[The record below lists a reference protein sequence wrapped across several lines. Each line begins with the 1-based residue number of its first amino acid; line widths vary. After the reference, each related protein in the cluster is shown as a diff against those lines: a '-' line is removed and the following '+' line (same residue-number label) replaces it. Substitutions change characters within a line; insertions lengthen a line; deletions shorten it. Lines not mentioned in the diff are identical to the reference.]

1 MAKDQ
6 KQKII
11 NALGCSEAEAEE
23 IMQTDKAIDRGER
36 VYFDLSPEQEKQAK
50 KLINATTRKKPAN
63 YQFTKRERKANPTK
77 SDIIQYLFDCLHD
90 GYECSDLEI
99 VNKERQLTFSIGDD
113 KFELTLIQK
122 RKPKTK

>member
-1 MAKDQ
+1 MAETQ
-6 KQKII
+6 KQKIMRI
-11 NALGCSEAEAEE
+11 LECSEDEANE
-23 IMQTDKAIDRGER
+23 IMAADKAIDRGER

-77 SDIIQYLFDCLHD
+77 ADIIQYLFDCLRD
-90 GYECSDLEI
+90 GYECENLEI
-99 VNKERQLTFSIGDD
+99 INKERQLIFSIGED

>member
-1 MAKDQ
+1 MAETQ
-6 KQKII
+6 KQKIMRI
-11 NALGCSEAEAEE
+11 LECSEDEANE
-23 IMQTDKAIDRGER
+23 IMATDKAIDRGER

-77 SDIIQYLFDCLHD
+77 ADIIQYLYDCLRD
-90 GYECSDLEI
+90 GYECENLEI
-99 VNKERQLTFSIGDD
+99 INKERQLIFSIGED

-122 RKPKTK
+122 RTPKTK

>member
-6 KQKII
+6 KQKIM
-11 NALGCSEAEAEE
+11 NALGCSEVEAEE

-63 YQFTKRERKANPTK
+63 YQFAKRERKAKPTK
-77 SDIIQYLFDCLHD
+77 ADIIQYLFDSLHD

-99 VNKERQLTFSIGDD
+99 TNKERQLIFAIGED

-122 RKPKTK
+122 RKPKNK

>member
-1 MAKDQ
+1 MK
-6 KQKII
+6 
-11 NALGCSEAEAEE
+11 ALGCSEAEAEE
-23 IMQTDKAIDRGER
+23 IIQTDKAIDRGER

-63 YQFTKRERKANPTK
+63 YQFAKRERKANPTK
-77 SDIIQYLFDCLHD
+77 ADIIQYLFDSLHE

-99 VNKERQLTFSIGDD
+99 TNKERQLTFAIGED

-122 RKPKTK
+122 RKPKK

>member
-1 MAKDQ
+1 MAENQ
-6 KQKII
+6 KEKIMRV
-11 NALGCSEAEAEE
+11 LDCSEAEAEE

-77 SDIIQYLFDCLHD
+77 SDIIQYLFDSLHD

-99 VNKERQLTFSIGDD
+99 TNKERQLTFAIGED

-122 RKPKTK
+122 RKPKK